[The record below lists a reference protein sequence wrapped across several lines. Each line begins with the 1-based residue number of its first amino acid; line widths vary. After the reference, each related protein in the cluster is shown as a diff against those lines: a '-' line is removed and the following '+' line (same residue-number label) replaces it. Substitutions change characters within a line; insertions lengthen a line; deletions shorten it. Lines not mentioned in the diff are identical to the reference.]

1 MSFNRKEIELEK
13 QKNEC
18 EYISNY
24 LSLEITEY
32 FFNII
37 TDKNI
42 HIDLFLSEFRDVLKN
57 VIHQILKN
65 NDKEKM
71 IICHVFNYYSLIVN
85 IKSDEKIKNYE
96 TLFIDSENNENKNSQ
111 HVLDM
116 FFSKKN
122 NFNKVINV
130 EYKDIEI
137 LLMPLSSL
145 DRIIKQDFI

>member
-1 MSFNRKEIELEK
+1 
-13 QKNEC
+13 
-18 EYISNY
+18 
-24 LSLEITEY
+24 
-32 FFNII
+32 
-37 TDKNI
+37 
-42 HIDLFLSEFRDVLKN
+42 
-57 VIHQILKN
+57 
-65 NDKEKM
+65 M